1 MFQEDFYSEM
11 YVCIIQIRR
20 LKKKIKKKIFLNFF
34 RILSMKWYLTKQCLK
49 DVENIGGES
58 LYYLRNH
65 SVKF

>member
-1 MFQEDFYSEM
+1 
-11 YVCIIQIRR
+11 
-20 LKKKIKKKIFLNFF
+20 
-34 RILSMKWYLTKQCLK
+34 MKWYLTKQCLK

>member
-20 LKKKIKKKIFLNFF
+20 LKKKIKKKNFF
-34 RILSMKWYLTKQCLK
+34 KCRILSMKWYLTKQCLK